1 LLDTGFSNTFPIF
14 LTSFLVFSSSEQ
26 KLSVTMKSAHLFF
39 FLLLFVLLVSH
50 LKKNTTYQKTT
61 EIYSFTYFLVSYH
74 FSIHV

>member
-39 FLLLFVLLVSH
+39 FSFAVCAFGVTSKKKHYLPKDHRDLLIHLLLSVL
-50 LKKNTTYQKTT
+50 
-61 EIYSFTYFLVSYH
+61 SF
-74 FSIHV
+74 